1 MALDGPDYHDSEM
14 PIPSQIRAVDG
25 ARAEPGAVEVH
36 TQEHENQVYL
46 HKLS

>member
-1 MALDGPDYHDSEM
+1 MAKAIVRCQAM
-14 PIPSQIRAVDG
+14 PSQILAVDG
-25 ARAEPGAVEVH
+25 AREEPGAVEVH